1 MSNETRDVTNEYRLA
16 DKASGEVDFAKEYP
30 VQDVT
35 RLIRAAWIH
44 GYAAALL
51 QHPNGDGKHGS

>member
-1 MSNETRDVTNEYRLA
+1 MSEEARNVSNEYRLA
-16 DKASGEVDFAKEYP
+16 DKAAEQVDFAKEYP

-44 GYAAALL
+44 GYVAALL
-51 QHPNGDGKHGS
+51 QHPNGTREP